1 MRKTISNY
9 FVFSLAV
16 MLLSFLFATNASAET
31 STPEY
36 NISITESCSI
46 VAEADKSI
54 SISGDSVIVNLS
66 LPGITIDCSGRTSV
80 SAIHIENGATVYLT
94 IDGVNTL
101 KGSEGCAAISV
112 SQDSTL
118 IIVDSSTGTLKAYA
132 GIMAAAIG
140 GDAECSSGTITING
154 GTIIAEGGDNGG
166 AFADER
172 GGAGIGGGNNG
183 DGGTITINGGNID
196 SIGGESSAGI
206 GGGNSGNTGTIVINE
221 GQITVDGGYH
231 GPGIGGNGGSVEIN
245 GGIIVADNWAYGA
258 AIGCDSN
265 GSGINITIKGGNIT
279 ATADTFCAAI
289 GGSISGTAG
298 NITITGGTINAH
310 GEEAGIGICNSI
322 SISGGTIIAEA
333 DASGTGIKSPNIM
346 IASGD
351 ITAIGGSDGAGI
363 GGEGGSILISGGTI
377 TATGGYGGAGVG
389 GAKGKSG
396 GNITITGGSIKAA
409 AGSSDAQDIGNGAGG
424 TGTVISNGDLHGNQA
439 LHLVAVEGALS
450 SDSATKAHVVVT
462 AGIPE
467 ESYEYLYSGYGH
479 SDDTLLYFY
488 LPETYILPNGLMEY
502 DTGLLDGYDTHITE
516 SGIYVAVDGENIR
529 VSGEDVML
537 ALTLPGV
544 SIDCSSETSV
554 SAIRITDGATV
565 RMKIVG
571 TNTLKGS
578 EGCAAIS
585 IDEHSTL
592 IIESDSTGTL
602 KAYAGILAAAI
613 GGDAECNNGTII
625 MNGGTVTTVGGKN
638 AGAFA
643 DERGGAGIGGG
654 NNGSGG
660 TITINGGIVNSTGG
674 ESSAGIGGG
683 NTGATGTIIIN
694 NGHITVDGGYHGP
707 GIGGRGGSVE
717 INGGT
722 IVADNWAYGAAIGCA
737 SDGSGINITING
749 GTITATADAFCAA
762 IGGSISG
769 TAGKITITGGTIN
782 AHGEEAGIGVCDSI
796 NISGGTIIAK
806 ADASG
811 TGIMSADIIIS
822 GGIIEST
829 GGSDGAG
836 IGGCEGIVN
845 ITGGTID
852 ATGGYGGAGIG
863 GGKSQSAGT
872 IQITGGSIRATAGSA
887 GAQAVGIG
895 AGGTGGIV
903 TSGSENGDSPLHLV
917 VVDGAF
923 SDDNHLEANIS
934 VQTGDTENL
943 YSYTYIG
950 CGHTDDDLLYFYL
963 PENYLLPDGLSEFD
977 VSLLDGYDV
986 HIFESGAYTAI
997 SGENIRVSGQDLIL
1011 NLTIE
1016 NTAIDRSAD
1025 ISVSAIKITDGAT
1038 VRLKVLGTN
1047 VLKGAEGCAAISID
1061 ENSTLIIE
1069 AGSTGTLKAYAG
1081 ILAAAIGGDAECNN
1095 GTIII
1100 NGGTITAIGGKNA
1113 GAFADERGGAG
1124 IGGGNNG
1131 SGGAI
1136 TINGGTIQTT
1146 GGDSSAG
1153 IGGGS
1158 GGHTGTIVVNDGNI
1172 HANGGYEGPGIGGAG
1187 GLIEIKGGTI
1197 VADNWAYGAAIGC
1210 AASAGDGVTITIT
1223 GGNITATASSFCAA
1237 IGGSWGDSAGN
1248 ITITGGTILA
1258 EGEEAGIGVCE
1269 SINISGGIITA
1280 TADASGSAIRSGDIT
1295 ISDGIIDAAGGTEGA
1310 GIGGSEGTI
1319 RISGGTI
1326 YATGGYNASGVGGAG
1341 IGGASG
1347 QNSGTIIITGG
1358 SIKAVPGS
1366 VNAESV
1372 GAGAN
1377 GETSSITNG
1386 PDRGNQALKLV
1397 KVKKPTSDNDEII
1410 TVAILSGSQE
1420 YLYRY
1425 TYSGNGH
1432 SGDDSLYFYLPD
1444 DYSGLVMSSTDTRL
1458 VQSYSESISNAAT
1471 MIAASYDINGKM
1483 LSVNTY
1489 TADTSDADFKM
1500 PTDTFKISF
1509 FYLDTSYA
1517 PVISNRIMIVD
1528 EDLAAYAEFKDLFT
1542 ISLRKTTDN
1551 NEKLFDVTYSGE
1563 LAQDEFWAYWQRQ
1576 LQNGEKLERY
1586 AEQFASEVRSDNPGY
1601 TSALY
1606 FKYQTVSLGYSF
1618 AYERGNAATSFV
1630 PNPFNI
1636 HSVNTATNIVV
1647 SSEAQEL
1654 ADMFTISYD
1663 KATTSNEL
1671 LYTAT
1676 YNGALSDDDFIIM
1689 WNEKL
1694 NNNAVESYAKE
1705 MAIALQS
1712 KNPSYIVSLTF
1723 KKGTTMLGYVF
1734 RYIGHDIASFRPIS

>member
-9 FVFSLAV
+9 FVFSLAA
-16 MLLSFLFATNASAET
+16 MLLSFLFATNASAKT

-54 SISGDSVIVNLS
+54 SISGNSVIVNLS

-112 SQDSTL
+112 SQDSSL

-166 AFADER
+166 AFAD
-172 GGAGIGGGNNG
+172 
-183 DGGTITINGGNID
+183 
-196 SIGGESSAGI
+196 
-206 GGGNSGNTGTIVINE
+206 
-221 GQITVDGGYH
+221 
-231 GPGIGGNGGSVEIN
+231 
-245 GGIIVADNWAYGA
+245 
-258 AIGCDSN
+258 
-265 GSGINITIKGGNIT
+265 K
-279 ATADTFCAAI
+279 
-289 GGSISGTAG
+289 
-298 NITITGGTINAH
+298 
-310 GEEAGIGICNSI
+310 
-322 SISGGTIIAEA
+322 
-333 DASGTGIKSPNIM
+333 
-346 IASGD
+346 
-351 ITAIGGSDGAGI
+351 
-363 GGEGGSILISGGTI
+363 
-377 TATGGYGGAGVG
+377 
-389 GAKGKSG
+389 
-396 GNITITGGSIKAA
+396 
-409 AGSSDAQDIGNGAGG
+409 
-424 TGTVISNGDLHGNQA
+424 
-439 LHLVAVEGALS
+439 
-450 SDSATKAHVVVT
+450 
-462 AGIPE
+462 
-467 ESYEYLYSGYGH
+467 
-479 SDDTLLYFY
+479 
-488 LPETYILPNGLMEY
+488 
-502 DTGLLDGYDTHITE
+502 
-516 SGIYVAVDGENIR
+516 
-529 VSGEDVML
+529 
-537 ALTLPGV
+537 
-544 SIDCSSETSV
+544 
-554 SAIRITDGATV
+554 
-565 RMKIVG
+565 
-571 TNTLKGS
+571 
-578 EGCAAIS
+578 
-585 IDEHSTL
+585 
-592 IIESDSTGTL
+592 
-602 KAYAGILAAAI
+602 
-613 GGDAECNNGTII
+613 
-625 MNGGTVTTVGGKN
+625 
-638 AGAFA
+638 
-643 DERGGAGIGGG
+643 RGGAGIGGG

-762 IGGSISG
+762 IGGSIRG

-796 NISGGTIIAK
+796 NISGG
-806 ADASG
+806 
-811 TGIMSADIIIS
+811 
-822 GGIIEST
+822 
-829 GGSDGAG
+829 
-836 IGGCEGIVN
+836 
-845 ITGGTID
+845 
-852 ATGGYGGAGIG
+852 
-863 GGKSQSAGT
+863 
-872 IQITGGSIRATAGSA
+872 
-887 GAQAVGIG
+887 
-895 AGGTGGIV
+895 
-903 TSGSENGDSPLHLV
+903 
-917 VVDGAF
+917 
-923 SDDNHLEANIS
+923 
-934 VQTGDTENL
+934 
-943 YSYTYIG
+943 
-950 CGHTDDDLLYFYL
+950 
-963 PENYLLPDGLSEFD
+963 
-977 VSLLDGYDV
+977 
-986 HIFESGAYTAI
+986 
-997 SGENIRVSGQDLIL
+997 
-1011 NLTIE
+1011 
-1016 NTAIDRSAD
+1016 
-1025 ISVSAIKITDGAT
+1025 
-1038 VRLKVLGTN
+1038 
-1047 VLKGAEGCAAISID
+1047 
-1061 ENSTLIIE
+1061 
-1069 AGSTGTLKAYAG
+1069 
-1081 ILAAAIGGDAECNN
+1081 
-1095 GTIII
+1095 
-1100 NGGTITAIGGKNA
+1100 
-1113 GAFADERGGAG
+1113 
-1124 IGGGNNG
+1124 
-1131 SGGAI
+1131 
-1136 TINGGTIQTT
+1136 
-1146 GGDSSAG
+1146 
-1153 IGGGS
+1153 
-1158 GGHTGTIVVNDGNI
+1158 
-1172 HANGGYEGPGIGGAG
+1172 
-1187 GLIEIKGGTI
+1187 
-1197 VADNWAYGAAIGC
+1197 
-1210 AASAGDGVTITIT
+1210 
-1223 GGNITATASSFCAA
+1223 
-1237 IGGSWGDSAGN
+1237 
-1248 ITITGGTILA
+1248 
-1258 EGEEAGIGVCE
+1258 
-1269 SINISGGIITA
+1269 IITA

-1295 ISDGIIDAAGGTEGA
+1295 ISGGIIDATGGTEGA

-1636 HSVNTATNIVV
+1636 HNVNTATNIVV